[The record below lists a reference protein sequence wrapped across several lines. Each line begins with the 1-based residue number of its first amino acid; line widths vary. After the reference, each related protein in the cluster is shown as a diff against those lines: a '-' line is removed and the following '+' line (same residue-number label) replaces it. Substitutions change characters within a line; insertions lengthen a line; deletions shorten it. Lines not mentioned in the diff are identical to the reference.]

1 MAHRTSTRS
10 EVRLHSVVPISYLM
24 HNNTHAAVS
33 KSSPDQSYH
42 FPHHLPHPV
51 QSLQT
56 RRSKRLIFVI
66 CNQRSFSGCK
76 YPVKIT
82 PDFFPLC
89 FFACCIGYICT
100 QMNKYK
106 KKKKNGSRNRA
117 AALHMF
123 VSTSTDSFLFL
134 GLHVHAAA
142 FQGPLSQH

>member
-1 MAHRTSTRS
+1 MLPILADKRSQDHVIMPGKQMAHRTSTRS

-106 KKKKNGSRNRA
+106 KKKKKKEVGTV
-117 AALHMF
+117 LLLY
-123 VSTSTDSFLFL
+123 TCL
-134 GLHVHAAA
+134 
-142 FQGPLSQH
+142 